1 MALRLVSI
9 LVASIVLQACS
20 TGAMFVTKTSMS
32 IMDVDSTPPGASIAY
47 DRVEGFIGPLN
58 DDGTLPSVVARIES
72 DGRVLNPRIQQVYA
86 TGDAA
91 LAITGAQV
99 GMPPAVLRKSRGL
112 AFFGTSTSTGVKVD
126 FSDTFLPRG
135 FVFGYRRKELSTIP
149 ALYKDATSGHYVY
162 PPLLAMIDTA
172 VEITPGSATPVDI
185 DKSKVSTAVE
195 PDNGGD
201 GKANGDKKRGTVR
214 LGVCQ
219 SFATG
224 DAATKLASDARKRES
239 SLSCGATSAEDL
251 FENYDDSVAF
261 QLQSS
266 ASLLSCYS
274 GVKEGD
280 RRRIWEETARL
291 GLFSSADATEEL
303 AEDQNEKALASIFAL
318 ETAIDQT
325 ASAQVIADKKREV
338 DGLYATLLLAP
349 SIGGQRS
356 GDRLLG
362 NPTRERLLAIHDA
375 EVCRLAASN
384 ISNVG
389 PASASTSPS
398 F

>member
-9 LVASIVLQACS
+9 LVASIVLQGCS
-20 TGAMFVTKTSMS
+20 TSAMFVTKTSMS
-32 IMDVDSTPPGASIAY
+32 IMDVDSTPPSASIAY

-58 DDGTLPSVVARIES
+58 DDGSLPPVVARIES

-99 GMPPAVLRKSRGL
+99 GTPLPVPRKSRGL

-126 FSDTFLPRG
+126 FSEMFLPRG
-135 FVFGYRRKELSTIP
+135 FLFGYRRKELSTIP
-149 ALYKDATSGHYVY
+149 ALYKDGTTGHYVY

-172 VEITPGSATPVDI
+172 VEVTPGSATPVDI
-185 DKSKVSTAVE
+185 DKSNV
-195 PDNGGD
+195 GD

-239 SLSCGATSAEDL
+239 SLSCGATSAQDL
-251 FENYDDSVAF
+251 FENYDDSVAL
-261 QLQSS
+261 QLKSS

-303 AEDQNEKALASIFAL
+303 AEDQNENALASILAL

-325 ASAQVIADKKREV
+325 TAAQVIADKKREV
-338 DGLYATLLLAP
+338 DGLYATLLLTP